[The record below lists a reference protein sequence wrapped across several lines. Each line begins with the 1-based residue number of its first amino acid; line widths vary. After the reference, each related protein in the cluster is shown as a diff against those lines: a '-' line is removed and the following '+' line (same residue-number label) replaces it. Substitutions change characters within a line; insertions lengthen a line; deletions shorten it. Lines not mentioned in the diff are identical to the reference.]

1 MRTLI
6 KSYRLFL
13 SFSVCHLIILWAL
26 AAGCA
31 NGTLDATHLKVL
43 ELLFCLCT
51 FEPWRA
57 RNRRHYPLRAAVLLY
72 HNCTGVKLHALL
84 VPVPPAGQ
92 PCHFVVLRQS
102 SLWCHHQLNRVKL
115 TQSCWKGLWWIK
127 RISKSYR
134 AARRF
139 FFCRAWESRGPCCTA
154 DIECFLSFWRDD
166 YSSPRVHL
174 HWKQVKV
181 EQRAAIFFFFFSN
194 YLTFSVCVLPLL
206 PIHGDCRCGKQSDAE
221 KETRYIFCLIVAPWA
236 DDVACDRPCN
246 DRIVFSIWKARRV
259 IPMPCRRYCH
269 IPDDIQMLFPVG
281 VSKALLKTK
290 ALFMTYY
297 YVLVLCSDGLLS
309 LYLAAV
315 YTCQPLKYVT
325 IMGSNKLSANVFFLS
340 LLFRFLFLPFLCWWA
355 RCLCLDLEF
364 IFVSEPE
371 RESDRV
377 Y

>member
-1 MRTLI
+1 M
-6 KSYRLFL
+6 
-13 SFSVCHLIILWAL
+13 
-26 AAGCA
+26 
-31 NGTLDATHLKVL
+31 
-43 ELLFCLCT
+43 
-51 FEPWRA
+51 
-57 RNRRHYPLRAAVLLY
+57 
-72 HNCTGVKLHALL
+72 
-84 VPVPPAGQ
+84 
-92 PCHFVVLRQS
+92 
-102 SLWCHHQLNRVKL
+102 
-115 TQSCWKGLWWIK
+115 
-127 RISKSYR
+127 
-134 AARRF
+134 
-139 FFCRAWESRGPCCTA
+139 
-154 DIECFLSFWRDD
+154 
-166 YSSPRVHL
+166 
-174 HWKQVKV
+174 
-181 EQRAAIFFFFFSN
+181 
-194 YLTFSVCVLPLL
+194 PLL

-377 Y
+377 YWSSAFPFFCLRSFAVGPEIPPQEKRDTIKNDRPHHSSRRIFLKKGLVI